1 MFHAII
7 CCISYDRI
15 LIVASRE
22 YVNNPQATAETF
34 SADGYFKTGDVM
46 VLDDEGLLTVVD
58 RQKELI
64 KYKGLQGAFPR
75 CRFP

>member
-1 MFHAII
+1 M
-7 CCISYDRI
+7 
-15 LIVASRE
+15 
-22 YVNNPQATAETF
+22 NNPQATAETF

-64 KYKGLQGAFPR
+64 KYKVFINASF
-75 CRFP
+75 CNKDTF